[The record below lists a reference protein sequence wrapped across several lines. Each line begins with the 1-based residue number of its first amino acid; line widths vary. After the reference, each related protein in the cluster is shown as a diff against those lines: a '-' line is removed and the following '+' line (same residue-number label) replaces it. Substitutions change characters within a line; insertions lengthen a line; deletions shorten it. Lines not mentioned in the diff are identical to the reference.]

1 MKNRSEKM
9 TDKKESDKLLD
20 MESDY
25 CLAMT
30 RLIFPEAK
38 TCAEGS
44 KLMAKQYGIGLEGAI
59 VGKNANLVNEPSIK
73 KEAKPEE
80 VKPVILS
87 PEQIKAN
94 VEKGLGEF
102 LGIEPKSEQATKVK
116 VKPEP
121 EAKPEVETKPK
132 VEAKLKAEAKPK
144 AEVKVEA

>member
-1 MKNRSEKM
+1 M

-87 PEQIKAN
+87 PKEIEANIK
-94 VEKGLGEF
+94 KGLGEF
-102 LGIEPKSEQATKVK
+102 LGVEPKGEQVTQKAKV
-116 VKPEP
+116 EP
-121 EAKPEVETKPK
+121 KAKPKVETKPK
-132 VEAKLKAEAKPK
+132 VEAKPKAEAK
-144 AEVKVEA
+144 AEA